1 MSNVVYLDILTQGE
15 IPGQRIVDAMKDF
28 TFEGVIIVGIEPDGT
43 ENYFSSYGEPEKS
56 LWLLERMKKM
66 LLED

>member
-1 MSNVVYLDILTQGE
+1 
-15 IPGQRIVDAMKDF
+15 MKDF